1 MLKFPQMHI
10 HLARLTARQRIIME
24 KFIEKFVR
32 YLEIEK
38 NYSAHTI
45 LNYKLDLQGFNKF
58 IAGTE
63 LEKIDYLDLRKY
75 LAVLKEKNFCNRTV
89 GRRLSTLRSFFRFL
103 CREGYIKTNP
113 ILMLSS
119 PKLEKHLPSF
129 MTEDEVG
136 RLIESA
142 FAKNQKDLL
151 GLRDRAILEVFYS
164 SGLRISELVGLNL
177 ADIDFISGILK
188 IRGKGKKERIVPI
201 GETALATVRKYLEKR
216 KKQTDV
222 LFLNNHQQRITARGV
237 RYLVVK
243 YLNASGTK
251 PGVSAHTF
259 RHSFATHLLNHGAD
273 LRTVQE
279 LLGHASLS
287 STQIYTHMTT
297 DKLKR
302 VYDQAHPHA

>member
-1 MLKFPQMHI
+1 
-10 HLARLTARQRIIME
+10 ME

-38 NYSAHTI
+38 NYSVHTI
-45 LNYKLDLQGFNKF
+45 INYKLDLQGFNKF
-58 IAGTE
+58 IAGSD
-63 LEKIDYLDLRKY
+63 LEKIGYLDLRKY
-75 LAVLKEKNFCNRTV
+75 LAVLKEKNFSTSTL

-113 ILMLSS
+113 MLMLSS

-129 MTEDEVG
+129 MTEDEVS

-142 FAKNQKDLL
+142 FAKTTQDLS

-177 ADIDFISGILK
+177 PDIDFISGILK

-201 GETALATVRKYLEKR
+201 GETALASVSKYLEKR
-216 KKQTDV
+216 KKQTEAV
-222 LFLNNHQQRITARGV
+222 FLNHHHRRITARGV
-237 RYLVVK
+237 RLLVVK
-243 YLNASGTK
+243 YLQVSATK

-279 LLGHASLS
+279 LLGHANLS
-287 STQIYTHMTT
+287 STQIYTHLTT
-297 DKLKR
+297 DKLKS